1 MAGNGYQ
8 GQLRAEDQANGYF
21 EANQE
26 IMNLISA
33 DCAAAVSYLQRL
45 GIQTPAG
52 TRIKINNKEIEV
64 GKTNIYELNNVE
76 VTSLKFVNNSSTYT
90 VINYIIA

>member
-8 GQLRAEDQANGYF
+8 GQLRAEDQTNGYF
-21 EANQE
+21 AANQE
-26 IMNLISA
+26 IMDLISA
-33 DCAAAVSYLQRL
+33 DCAVAVSFLQRL

-52 TRIKINNKEIEV
+52 TRIKVNNKEIEV
-64 GKTNIYELNNVE
+64 GKTNIYELSNVE
-76 VTSLKFVNNSSTYT
+76 ITSLKFVNNSSAYT